1 MANNNYDLELQVFET
16 LNQNHGL
23 TTDEMKEVLQRVKSF
38 EANAFA
44 SMMQHADASR
54 TVGLMYLPI
63 LLLIQFIW
71 INKGHDINDL
81 YSFIFGEGDLGFAP
95 KGELIKVMS
104 VGENIPNYTHV
115 FNDGSRRDFY
125 IPSLKFVE
133 VVNRYTFVAVKPS
146 LQESEII
153 KNILYVLNNEQ
164 FKGYIAE
171 YNPAD
176 VASIMAVKEQCY
188 GLLNAVIKTT
198 INQTEEDLH
207 EFSRFNFCM
216 ELVGW
221 WCIGAVIGTV
231 LSGITKSLASGSVGQ
246 NLHA

>member
-1 MANNNYDLELQVFET
+1 MTNNYLNLEIEVFDALNPNNNLSNEQT
-16 LNQNHGL
+16 
-23 TTDEMKEVLQRVKSF
+23 KEVLQRVKSF

-71 INKGHDINDL
+71 TNKGHDINDL
-81 YSFIFGEGDLGFAP
+81 YEFIFGEGDLGFAP
-95 KGELIKVMS
+95 KGELIHVME
-104 VGENIPNYTHV
+104 VGANIPNYTHV
-115 FNDGSRRDFY
+115 FNDGHRVDYY

-133 VVNRYTFVAVKPS
+133 IINRYTFVAVKPT
-146 LQESEII
+146 LLENEII
-153 KNILYVLNNEQ
+153 KNILYVLNNDQ
-164 FKGYIAE
+164 FKSYIAE
-171 YNPAD
+171 YDPAD

-188 GLLNAVIKTT
+188 GLLNAVIKTA
-198 INQTEEDLH
+198 INNTEADLH
-207 EFSRFNFCM
+207 AFSRFNFCM
-216 ELVGW
+216 ELIGW